1 VSEYTVEY
9 IFQVG
14 RYDIDSTRIYM
25 PLGEAQQYFN
35 KENLVDQLDIILINP
50 TDVDV
55 MLHRIGELLSDDY
68 ILWTWEDSA
77 SAFLNALDVERR
89 VMLIILSLV
98 ILIAA
103 LNIISGLVMLVKNK
117 TKDIAILRTIGFSQ
131 GSIMRVFFICGS
143 LIGVVGTL
151 LGLLWGCL
159 FAIYISDI
167 QQFVEIFIGG
177 SIWNSEIRFLTEVP
191 SEVRIKDVLIAVFVS
206 LGISFTI
213 TIIPARNAA
222 KVNPIEAIRNE

>member
-1 VSEYTVEY
+1 MSSK
-9 IFQVG
+9 Q
-14 RYDIDSTRIYM
+14 
-25 PLGEAQQYFN
+25 FN
-35 KENLVDQLDIILINP
+35 VL
-50 TDVDV
+50 
-55 MLHRIGELLSDDY
+55 
-68 ILWTWEDSA
+68 
-77 SAFLNALDVERR
+77 
-89 VMLIILSLV
+89 
-98 ILIAA
+98 
-103 LNIISGLVMLVKNK
+103 
-117 TKDIAILRTIGFSQ
+117 
-131 GSIMRVFFICGS
+131 RVFFICGS

>member
-1 VSEYTVEY
+1 
-9 IFQVG
+9 
-14 RYDIDSTRIYM
+14 
-25 PLGEAQQYFN
+25 
-35 KENLVDQLDIILINP
+35 
-50 TDVDV
+50 
-55 MLHRIGELLSDDY
+55 
-68 ILWTWEDSA
+68 
-77 SAFLNALDVERR
+77 
-89 VMLIILSLV
+89 
-98 ILIAA
+98 
-103 LNIISGLVMLVKNK
+103 MLVKNK

-167 QQFVEIFIGG
+167 QQFVEMFIGG

-191 SEVRIKDVLIAVFVS
+191 SEVRVKDVLIAVFVS